1 MSSIFSNHNG
11 MKLENHYKKT
21 EKHTNTWGL
30 NNMLLTNEWVNNQ
43 FEVEIKRYFE
53 TNENEHIMT
62 QNLWDIAKAVL
73 KGKFIVIQTHLKKQ
87 DKSQVITLK
96 KLEKEKQIKLKVRIG
111 REITKI
117 RVVIK

>member
-1 MSSIFSNHNG
+1 
-11 MKLENHYKKT
+11 
-21 EKHTNTWGL
+21 
-30 NNMLLTNEWVNNQ
+30 MLLTNEWVNNQ

-111 REITKI
+111 REITK
-117 RVVIK
+117 RKTTPVSWLKQPQPPAPDLRGGDVDPNP